1 MELEFIYKR
10 FVSKRIYHNYIN
22 CVHVHKL
29 VKNDFD
35 ISIKNIFIYI
45 FFYFKSVII
54 IVFQQLILQIS
65 FFSLLTEKLDAR
77 VYTDSVINIIINC

>member
-10 FVSKRIYHNYIN
+10 FVSKRIYHNYIK